1 MDRASIP
8 NTILYPPVVNQA
20 NGETDPARPSSAE
33 SASDSGKMKVHARLF
48 SVPREEENSSDS
60 DRKEVA
66 STDEESSL
74 QGASK
79 AEEVVID
86 EKWRTDSARLGSWS
100 TAHVSWR
107 LKDWKWHGVVTG
119 FELDDSTWDSRRL
132 EHLEQSKLLVSLR
145 FSFCIDV
152 KIVNKPI

>member
-86 EKWRTDSARLGSWS
+86 EK
-100 TAHVSWR
+100 
-107 LKDWKWHGVVTG
+107 
-119 FELDDSTWDSRRL
+119 
-132 EHLEQSKLLVSLR
+132 
-145 FSFCIDV
+145 
-152 KIVNKPI
+152 